1 MGTFQTNDTNITDII
16 KKIHEGKIQLPDF
29 QRGWVWD
36 DNRIKSLIASIASS
50 YPIGVLMFLE
60 YGGDSVN
67 FKYRSIQ
74 GSEVAF
80 DTAPESLILDG
91 QQRMTSIYN
100 ALYSSKAVKTR
111 TEKNKDIHRFYYL
124 DMRKALEEPLDWE
137 EAILSVP
144 ENRVITDNFGRDII
158 LDLSTSEL
166 EFKNFMFP
174 LNLTYDVTKISEWRN
189 SYNTLHGYNPETAR
203 LFDNFDS
210 RVLRTF
216 QAFKVPVTV
225 LKKDTPKEAVCQVF
239 ENVNT
244 GGVSLTVFELVTASF
259 AAENYELRI
268 IWRNIRE
275 QFENKSEIL
284 TVVSPSDFLTAITLL
299 SRYYNYIYGTGSA
312 VSCKKKDVLSL
323 DLNNFKKYSSVLENG
338 FIEASHFLKEQRIFK
353 SLDMPYTTQLIPLA
367 VLFSILGDKIHN
379 SSVKQ
384 KISYWYWC
392 GVLGEMYGGANE
404 TRYVNDVLGVLRWI
418 DGGSEPETVL
428 RAYFQPTRLL
438 SLQTRNSAAYKGIM
452 ALILKAGALDFV
464 SGTEMSLINFTDLA
478 VDIHHI
484 FPRAYSESKYPRERW
499 NSIVNKTPLSSR
511 SNRSIGGNEPSKYL
525 MQLEKDNRVDEQT
538 LNKYIESHKIDP
550 HDLRSNDF
558 DKFFVKRSKEILS
571 LISEAMGKPISNLS
585 TEEVIQS
592 FGASLE

>member
-16 KKIHEGKIQLPDF
+16 KKIHEGKLQLPDF

-74 GSEVAF
+74 GSNTEF
-80 DTAPESLILDG
+80 EIIPESLILDG

-100 ALYSSKAVKTR
+100 ALYSSKAVETK
-111 TEKNKDIHRFYYL
+111 TEKNKKINRFYYL
-124 DMRKALEEPLDWE
+124 DMQKSLEEPVDWE

-144 ENRVITDNFGRDII
+144 ENRVVTDNFGRDII
-158 LDLSTSEL
+158 LDLSSREF

-174 LNLTYDVTKISEWRN
+174 LNLTYDITKISEWRN
-189 SYNTLHGYNPETAR
+189 SYNTFHEYNPETAR
-203 LFDNFDS
+203 LFDDFDS
-210 RVLRTF
+210 KVLRVF
-216 QAFKVPVTV
+216 QAFEVPVTV
-225 LKKDTPKEAVCQVF
+225 LKKETPKEAVCQVF

-259 AAENYELRI
+259 AADNYELRKK
-268 IWRNIRE
+268 WGNIRKHFDE
-275 QFENKSEIL
+275 VSEIL
-284 TVVSPSDFLTAITLL
+284 KVVSPSDFLTAITLL
-299 SRYYNYIYGTGSA
+299 TRYYNFTQGTGNA

-323 DLNNFKKYSSVLENG
+323 ELDDFKKYSSDLENG
-338 FIEASHFLKEQRIFK
+338 FIKASHFLKEQRIFT
-353 SLDMPYTTQLIPLA
+353 SRDMPYTTQLIPLS
-367 VLFSILGDKIHN
+367 VLLSILGEKIYN

-384 KISYWYWC
+384 KISQWYWC

-464 SGTEMSLINFTDLA
+464 SGTDMSFINFTDLA

-484 FPRAYSESKYPRERW
+484 FPRAYSENKYPRERW
-499 NSIVNKTPLSSR
+499 NSIVNKTPLSAR

-525 MQLEKDNRVDEQT
+525 MQLERDNRVDEQT
-538 LNKYIESHKIDP
+538 LNRYIKSHKIDP
-550 HDLRSNDF
+550 FYLRSNEF
-558 DKFFVKRSKEILS
+558 DGFFVNRSKEILS
-571 LISEAMGKPISNLS
+571 LISEAMGKPVSNLS
-585 TEEVIQS
+585 TEEVILS